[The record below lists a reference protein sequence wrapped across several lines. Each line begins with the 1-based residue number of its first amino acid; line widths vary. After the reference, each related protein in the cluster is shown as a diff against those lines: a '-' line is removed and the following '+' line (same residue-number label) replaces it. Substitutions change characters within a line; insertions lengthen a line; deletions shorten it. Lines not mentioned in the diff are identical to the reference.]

1 MSTDPTATGPGE
13 DRVTGSRVPGA
24 EAGRDALR
32 ASDEDRERVA
42 TELRDAHAEG
52 RLTVEEFGERL
63 DAVYAAKTYGELEPI
78 TRDLPRQRAASAG
91 EAVPARPDDARH
103 GLRALPASVRG
114 TLGTSVLLIGIW
126 GITCLGSGSL
136 IYPWFVWPVGFLW
149 LATVAG
155 VVSGKHDGT
164 GRSGSGSEPPAVG
177 PAAGGGAPA
186 ARDQRRALR
195 EDRRGLRDD
204 RRALRAQRRDERHGR
219 AGR

>member
-1 MSTDPTATGPGE
+1 MSSGTQ
-13 DRVTGSRVPGA
+13 GA
-24 EAGRDALR
+24 EPGRDALR

-42 TELRDAHAEG
+42 TQLRDAHAEG

-78 TRDLPRQRAASAG
+78 TRDLPRQRTPSPGTPAQPSDG
-91 EAVPARPDDARH
+91 PVPSVPARSAS
-103 GLRALPASVRG
+103 GLPANVRG
-114 TLGTSVLLIGIW
+114 GLTATVLLVGIW

-149 LATVAG
+149 LAIVA
-155 VVSGKHDGT
+155 DLL
-164 GRSGSGSEPPAVG
+164 
-177 PAAGGGAPA
+177 GGGRGGDRSDDQGGRQAL
-186 ARDQRRALR
+186 RDQRRS
-195 EDRRGLRDD
+195 LRDD